1 MNHLLRRV
9 PGHVAVV
16 TALASVARA
25 HPGHD
30 GHEGGGEFAWDFTH
44 LAAHPLAT
52 LAFVALAGVSVALLW
67 NRLGERRA
75 VQILRK
81 SSDNR

>member
-1 MNHLLRRV
+1 MNNLLRRL

-30 GHEGGGEFAWDFTH
+30 GHEGGGEFTWDFTH
-44 LAAHPLAT
+44 LVSHPLAT
-52 LAFVALAGVSVALLW
+52 LAFVLLAGGTAVLLL

-75 VQILRK
+75 VQTLRK